1 MALCCVMD
9 ELIGRIDSVLDGDD
23 DEPLDDWQYGWSDA
37 MRWAPGDA
45 GTYGVEEDQ
54 PDSELDCGW
63 DWHLDAQI
71 HAIPAEQVGEWVA
84 CLETLAEAER
94 GEIAWYVVC
103 FHCGAVGERS
113 VDCGCGEFRVRGRL
127 L

>member
-1 MALCCVMD
+1 MD
-9 ELIGRIDSVLDGDD
+9 ELIGRIDLVLD

-45 GTYGVEEDQ
+45 GTYGVEDQ
-54 PDSELDCGW
+54 PDGELDCGW

-71 HAIPAEQVGEWVA
+71 HAIPAEQVPEWTRW
-84 CLETLAEAER
+84 LETLTETGR

-103 FHCGAVGERS
+103 FRCGAVGERS
-113 VDCGCGEFRVRGRL
+113 VDCECSEFRVRGRL